1 MEFSQA
7 TYRSTPPPFL
17 GAAVRPAGRRQVLQA
32 DKATTPH
39 RLPGGFRFRAW
50 THGLVT
56 FLLMSGGALGGD
68 GPVPRLKIQV
78 VATYPHD
85 TSSFTQG
92 LVWDGGTVLESTGR
106 YGYSRIRRLRLES
119 GQVLLERQLP
129 WKFFGEGLAIVGD
142 RLVQLTWREETA
154 LIYDLRT
161 FEEVG
166 RVGYQ
171 GEGWGLTFDGSWLIM
186 SDGSQTLTFRDPKTF
201 AVWRRLPVRLE
212 GRPVDRLNELEFAD
226 GFVYANVWQST
237 DILKIDPAS
246 GQVTAIL
253 DASALPYRQRSE
265 GEDVLNG
272 IAWIPERKT
281 FLLTGKLWPNIFEVR
296 VE

>member
-7 TYRSTPPPFL
+7 TYRSTLLPFL
-17 GAAVRPAGRRQVLQA
+17 GAAVRPAARRQVLQA
-32 DKATTPH
+32 DKATTQG
-39 RLPGGFRFRAW
+39 RFPGAFRFRAR
-50 THGLVT
+50 THALVA

-68 GPVPRLKIQV
+68 GPVPRSKIRV

-119 GQVLLERQLP
+119 GEVLLERRLP
-129 WKFFGEGLAIVGD
+129 WMFFGEGLAIVGD

-212 GRPVDRLNELEFAD
+212 GRPVNWLNELEFAD
-226 GFVYANVWQST
+226 GFIYANVWQST

-246 GQVTAIL
+246 GRVTAIL
-253 DASALPYRQRSE
+253 DASALPYRQRTE